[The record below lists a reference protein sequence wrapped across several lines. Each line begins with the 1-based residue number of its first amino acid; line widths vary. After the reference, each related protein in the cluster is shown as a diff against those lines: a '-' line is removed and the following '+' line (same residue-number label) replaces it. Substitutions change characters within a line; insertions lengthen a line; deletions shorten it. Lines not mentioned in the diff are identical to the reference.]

1 MGRRGRSG
9 RSPRS
14 ESRPNGQSLS
24 PLPTRQARRERTIA
38 TAPNKNF
45 HQRRDATGHHQPRCP
60 FVVRL
65 KLTHDQCNVRMA
77 SIPAKISK
85 GRAPGRP
92 TARHRPPACV
102 RNAISSP
109 ISLHTLRSRATGGHG
124 RRKPLTRRLKKA
136 GRPAGMALA
145 KALASGR
152 TGSGTGRPAGA
163 RGPSVYYKM
172 EKSSGTKEVVNG
184 SSSRASVMIL

>member
-1 MGRRGRSG
+1 
-9 RSPRS
+9 
-14 ESRPNGQSLS
+14 
-24 PLPTRQARRERTIA
+24 
-38 TAPNKNF
+38 
-45 HQRRDATGHHQPRCP
+45 
-60 FVVRL
+60 
-65 KLTHDQCNVRMA
+65 MA

-163 RGPSVYYKM
+163 RGMNAYMKPTNYSSPSVYYKM